1 MTSIPASR
9 LDDPPADPFEL
20 FGSWYRDAAGC
31 ERHELTAMT
40 LATAADDGR
49 VSARIV
55 LLKHYDRDGFVFYTN
70 LGSRKSMQI
79 ESNPHAALLF
89 WWPVL
94 QREVRIEG
102 AVTRVTDAEADAY
115 FATRP
120 RGSQLGAW
128 ASRQSAPLESRAVL
142 AARLDEF
149 EQRHS
154 GTAVPRPP
162 FWGGWR
168 VVPDWFEYWHE
179 GDARLHDRIT
189 YSRATG
195 GWSVQR
201 LYP

>member
-1 MTSIPASR
+1 
-9 LDDPPADPFEL
+9 
-20 FGSWYRDAAGC
+20 
-31 ERHELTAMT
+31 MT
-40 LATAADDGR
+40 LATAAEDGR

-55 LLKHYDRDGFVFYTN
+55 LLKHYDADGFVFYTN
-70 LGSRKSMQI
+70 LGSRKSMQL
-79 ESNPHAALLF
+79 ESNPRAALLF

-94 QREVRIEG
+94 QREIRIEG
-102 AVTRVTDAEADAY
+102 AVTRVPDAEADAY

-128 ASRQSAPLESRAVL
+128 ASRQSAPLDSRATL
-142 AARLDEF
+142 AARLEEI
-149 EQRHS
+149 EQRHA
-154 GTAVPRPP
+154 GTTVPRPP

-189 YSRATG
+189 YTRDSG